1 MDSVDDGSSL
11 PTPKSCYVME
21 SSSGDL
27 AMFKSEAEDGEET
40 RPVMNSQSAWSV
52 GGGWRL
58 AEGWQNHSY
67 FPGG

>member
-21 SSSGDL
+21 YSSNVL
-27 AMFKSEAEDGEET
+27 AMFKSEAEVGEET
-40 RPVMNSQSAWSV
+40 RPFINSQSAWAV

-58 AEGWQNHSY
+58 AEGW
-67 FPGG
+67 